1 MLKTKIALMLG
12 AVAVTT
18 ATLAPS
24 NSAAAATLTYAGA
37 LANPNSIG
45 SFFFTS
51 DGSSNATFKS
61 YSYNSGTSTNGT
73 TFGGGGFNPL
83 LSIFGPIV
91 VNPTTTL
98 QDQFLFEIDRLPGA
112 GDISFTTAGRLAR
125 GNYRAVISVAPN
137 FPQGS
142 TFADGYTNTNTTFGN
157 GRTSFYAFDISGSGV
172 TATVPE
178 PTSIVGTMIAGM
190 VAMKLKRKLSASNN
204 IKKLKVES

>member
-1 MLKTKIALMLG
+1 MLKTKVAMMRG
-12 AVAVTT
+12 VVAVTT

-37 LANPNSIG
+37 LANPNSID

-61 YSYNSGTSTNGT
+61 YSYNGGTSTVGA

-83 LSIFGPIV
+83 LTIFGPIV

-98 QDQFLFEIDRLPGA
+98 QDQYLFEIDRLPAA
-112 GDISFTTAGRLAR
+112 GDISFTTTGRLAS

-137 FPQGS
+137 FAQGG
-142 TFADGYTNTNTTFGN
+142 TFDDGFTNTNTTFGS
-157 GRTSFYAFDISGSGV
+157 GRNSFYAFDISGSGV
-172 TATVPE
+172 TASVPE
-178 PTSIVGTMIAGM
+178 PTSIIGTMLAGM
-190 VAMKLKRKLSASNN
+190 AAIKLKRKLSASNN
-204 IKKLKVES
+204 SKK